1 MIVGYMRNIKK
12 PQKFVRLVAKAT
24 KYNGI
29 DLVYFTANDVDM
41 ERGVINGLML
51 IENKWVRKEAPVP
64 EFIDINVY
72 CFKHKKVMNFLR
84 ARSTL
89 SSGRFAPKDI
99 VNKRVLEDGVFAH
112 LVIPSESI
120 TDFKTFH
127 NFLKKHETIIIKPK
141 LGHRGEGIYML
152 SKNKSDYIL
161 TYENQDT
168 KLNKRKLKQFF
179 KNDINHEQY
188 IFQKHINSR
197 TKNGEPFDCRI
208 RLEKNGLNKWQA
220 AAYLIRI
227 GTGQKIVSNVAQGGS
242 VSELTPYL
250 KANYENWEAVR
261 DSLRDIGNKFPYKME
276 QIFNKKITSMGID
289 IGIDQD
295 GKPYLF
301 EVNTAPGHEFAMGDI
316 ALIKSEHYKYRL
328 TKTKS
333 KGKIQGC

>member
-1 MIVGYMRNIKK
+1 MRNIKK

-24 KYNGI
+24 KYNKI
-29 DLVYFTANDVDM
+29 DLVYFTANDVDV
-41 ERGVINGLML
+41 EQEIINGLML
-51 IENKWVRKEAPVP
+51 IENKWVRKEVPIP

-84 ARSTL
+84 TRSTL
-89 SSGRFAPKDI
+89 SSGKFAPKDV
-99 VNKRVLEDGVFAH
+99 VNKKVLEDGEFAH
-112 LVIPSESI
+112 LIIPTESI
-120 TDFKTFH
+120 IDFKTFYS
-127 NFLKKHETIIIKPK
+127 FLKKHGTIIIKPK
-141 LGHRGEGIYML
+141 LGQRGEGIYML
-152 SKNKSDYIL
+152 SQTKRHYIL
-161 TYENQDT
+161 TYENQDI
-168 KLNKRKLKQFF
+168 KLNKRKLKHFF
-179 KNDINHEQY
+179 KNDINKERY

-208 RLEKNGLNKWQA
+208 RLERNGVNKWQA
-220 AAYLIRI
+220 AVYLIRI

-261 DSLRDIGNKFPYKME
+261 DSLREIGNKLPYKME

-289 IGIDQD
+289 LGIDKA
-295 GKPYLF
+295 GNPYLF

-328 TKTKS
+328 AKTESDS
-333 KGKIQGC
+333 KN